1 MNKLLAT
8 LVAGAFAATTTLAVA
23 QTSAPAPATTTP
35 PASTG
40 SMNHDNMKA
49 KPSSATQH
57 KKSAKKKAKHKAVVK
72 EDKAI
77 KANTSSANSAV
88 KSEPATGG
96 AAMSGN
102 TSGSMSAQTKGK

>member
-49 KPSSATQH
+49 KP
-57 KKSAKKKAKHKAVVK
+57 
-72 EDKAI
+72 DRY
-77 KANTSSANSAV
+77 
-88 KSEPATGG
+88 
-96 AAMSGN
+96 
-102 TSGSMSAQTKGK
+102 